1 MPKIKIITDSTAYID
16 ESFIKIHNIDVV
28 PLTVNFEGSVED
40 EGFPGNFSTFFDKL
54 SKSSDFP
61 TTSQPPTGRF
71 AETFKNA
78 LKNEYEIITI
88 TMSSKLSGT
97 FNSANT
103 AAKIVDPSNIKIS
116 VIDSLTTV
124 ANLEFLIKK
133 AAFLVE
139 KGASVK
145 QIVEEIET
153 QKKRMGVRLTVS
165 TLEYLKRGGRLSAT
179 EAMIG
184 SLLNIRP
191 IIGLIDGEL
200 KAMSKV
206 HGKKKAMENMLE
218 DVAANVSHI
227 SICHIEI
234 LEEAK
239 KYEKLIQ
246 DHFPG
251 AETEICEVGPVIGSH
266 LGPETIGICYV
277 W

>member
-16 ESFIKIHNIDVV
+16 KSFIKIHNIDIV
-28 PLTVNFEGSVED
+28 PLIVNFDGIVED

-61 TTSQPPTGRF
+61 TTSQPPVGRF
-71 AETFKNA
+71 TETFRNA
-78 LKNEYEIITI
+78 LKNENKIIAI

-103 AAKIVDPSNIKIS
+103 AAKIVDPNGTKIF

-124 ANLEFLIKK
+124 ANLKFLIEKTV
-133 AAFLVE
+133 FLVKE
-139 KGASVK
+139 GASIK
-145 QIVEEIET
+145 QIANEIES
-153 QKKRMGVRLTVS
+153 QKKHMGVRLTTS

-184 SLLNIRP
+184 SLLSIKP

-200 KAMSKV
+200 KALSKV
-206 HGKKKAMENMLE
+206 HGKKKAMEKMLE
-218 DVAANVSHI
+218 DIPPNVSYI

-239 KYEKLIQ
+239 KYEKLIKER
-246 DHFPG
+246 FPN
-251 AETEICEVGPVIGSH
+251 AKTEICEVGPVIGSH

>member
-28 PLTVNFEGSVED
+28 PLTVNFEGIVED
-40 EGFPGNFSTFFDKL
+40 EGFPGDFSTFFDKL
-54 SKSSDFP
+54 SKSSGFP
-61 TTSQPPTGRF
+61 TTSQPPVGRF
-71 AETFKNA
+71 TETFENA
-78 LKNEYEIITI
+78 LKDEHEIIAI

-103 AAKIVDPSNIKIS
+103 AAKIVDPDRIRIS

-124 ANLEFLIKK
+124 ANLKFLIKK
-133 AAFLVE
+133 AVFLARE
-139 KGASVK
+139 GTSMK
-145 QIVEEIET
+145 QIVREIET
-153 QKKRMGVRLTVS
+153 QKNHMGVRLTVS

-184 SLLNIRP
+184 SLLNIKP

-200 KAMSKV
+200 KALSKV
-206 HGKKKAMENMLE
+206 HGKKKAMEKMLE
-218 DVAANVSHI
+218 DVPSNVSYI

-246 DHFPG
+246 QRFPD
-251 AETEICEVGPVIGSH
+251 AKTEICEVGPVIGSH
-266 LGPETIGICYV
+266 LGPETIGICYT